1 MSDTK
6 DLSLPLASQKST
18 LPKKKSNINNINRE
32 PKKDMIIH
40 FLRQKKKIVGNI
52 LSRAGKVSKT
62 KSRKYKNCYNVLN
75 NQGYTF
81 EEWEKLS
88 KIMMMKNFSTQKAA
102 ITKTVTS
109 LNILTVPKKTLS
121 TSTTSEAHQKQ
132 KPT

>member
-1 MSDTK
+1 M
-6 DLSLPLASQKST
+6 PLASQKST
-18 LPKKKSNINNINRE
+18 LPKKKSNINRE

-62 KSRKYKNCYNVLN
+62 KSRKYKNYYNVLN

-102 ITKTVTS
+102 IAKTVTS

-121 TSTTSEAHQKQ
+121 TSTISEAHQKQ

>member
-1 MSDTK
+1 M
-6 DLSLPLASQKST
+6 PLASQKST
-18 LPKKKSNINNINRE
+18 LPKKKSNINRE

-62 KSRKYKNCYNVLN
+62 KSRKYKNYYNVLN

>member
-1 MSDTK
+1 M
-6 DLSLPLASQKST
+6 PLASQKST
-18 LPKKKSNINNINRE
+18 LPKKKSNINRE

-62 KSRKYKNCYNVLN
+62 KSRKYKNYYNVLN

-109 LNILTVPKKTLS
+109 LNIHTVPKKTLS

-132 KPT
+132 KPM

>member
-1 MSDTK
+1 MSDTE

-18 LPKKKSNINNINRE
+18 LPKKKSNINRE

-62 KSRKYKNCYNVLN
+62 KSRKYKNYYNVLN

-109 LNILTVPKKTLS
+109 LNIHTVPKKTLS

-132 KPT
+132 KPM

>member
-1 MSDTK
+1 MSDTE

-18 LPKKKSNINNINRE
+18 LPKKKSNINRE

-62 KSRKYKNCYNVLN
+62 KSRKYKNYYNVLN

>member
-1 MSDTK
+1 M
-6 DLSLPLASQKST
+6 PLASQKST
-18 LPKKKSNINNINRE
+18 LPKKKLNINRE

-62 KSRKYKNCYNVLN
+62 KSRKYKNYYNVLN

>member
-1 MSDTK
+1 MSDTE

-18 LPKKKSNINNINRE
+18 LPKKKLNINRE

-62 KSRKYKNCYNVLN
+62 KSRKYKNYYNVLN

-132 KPT
+132 KPM